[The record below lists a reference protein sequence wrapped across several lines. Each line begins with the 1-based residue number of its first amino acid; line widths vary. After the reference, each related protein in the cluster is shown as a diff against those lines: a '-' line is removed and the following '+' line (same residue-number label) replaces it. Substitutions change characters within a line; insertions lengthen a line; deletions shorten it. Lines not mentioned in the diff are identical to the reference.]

1 MDRASSGDRSSVHL
15 ANVIPQLIG
24 YRRQRAD
31 YVCPWTRNRSSFSR
45 ADKRPQAT
53 WPARLGITIRLC
65 FIDRRRRI
73 IRPDEFDYGFW
84 RCRGDGWRGN
94 KHCRSFNNSQWVSS
108 EGHRCYSASQGFHFA
123 RGIRKSTAPH
133 QRIDFTDR
141 SIDRSLILCWFDLSG
156 IDVLAWCEEV

>member
-1 MDRASSGDRSSVHL
+1 MLFHSWSAIDGSEPITFARGPETEAHFRGPTKGH
-15 ANVIPQLIG
+15 
-24 YRRQRAD
+24 RQRD
-31 YVCPWTRNRSSFSR
+31 QRDLV
-45 ADKRPQAT
+45 
-53 WPARLGITIRLC
+53 GTIRLC